1 MLSALLKSW
10 FLFAHSICLI
20 HSICRIWTHT
30 KSLSNFWVLKRVNPR
45 LSLERSLF
53 LPFRILSETVDKSN
67 SNHSLLQGI
76 RPLLQGTRRIRRA
89 RILSILSLVLTR
101 FTFKT
106 FQSNNSNSLRS
117 ICLWPALRAVT
128 CLSYSKTSNK
138 PCRSSFRGQ
147 SNSILLSFAQLIA
160 VLPRL
165 LHCVWIRSEH
175 REISSQIAI
184 FERLPHTL
192 PCFRGM

>member
-1 MLSALLKSW
+1 MLSVLLKSW

-20 HSICRIWTHT
+20 RSICRIWTHT

-45 LSLERSLF
+45 PSLERSLF
-53 LPFRILSETVDKSN
+53 LPFRILSETVDKNN
-67 SNHSLLQGI
+67 SNHSPLWTRPHLQ
-76 RPLLQGTRRIRRA
+76 RTRMVRRA
-89 RILSILSLVLTR
+89 RILLISSHVPTR

-106 FQSNNSNSLRS
+106 FQSNNSNSHRS

-128 CLSYSKTSNK
+128 CLSYSKTSSTH
-138 PCRSSFRGQ
+138 CRSSFQGN

-160 VLPRL
+160 ALPRL

-192 PCFRGM
+192 PCFHGM

>member
-106 FQSNNSNSLRS
+106 FQSNNSNSHRS

-138 PCRSSFRGQ
+138 PCRSSFRGK

-160 VLPRL
+160 ALPRL

>member
-1 MLSALLKSW
+1 MLSVLLKSW
-10 FLFAHSICLI
+10 FLFVHSICLI
-20 HSICRIWTHT
+20 YSIYRIWTHT

-53 LPFRILSETVDKSN
+53 LPFRIISETVDKNN
-67 SNHSLLQGI
+67 SNHSLLQRI
-76 RPLLQGTRRIRRA
+76 RSLLQGTRMIRRA
-89 RILSILSLVLTR
+89 RIRLILSLVPTR

-117 ICLWPALRAVT
+117 IYLWPALRAVT

-138 PCRSSFRGQ
+138 RCRSSFQGQ

-160 VLPRL
+160 ALPRP

-184 FERLPHTL
+184 FERLLHTL

>member
-45 LSLERSLF
+45 L
-53 LPFRILSETVDKSN
+53 
-67 SNHSLLQGI
+67 SLLQGI

-160 VLPRL
+160 ALPRL

>member
-1 MLSALLKSW
+1 MLSVLLKSW
-10 FLFAHSICLI
+10 FLFAHSICFI

-67 SNHSLLQGI
+67 SNHSLLQG
-76 RPLLQGTRRIRRA
+76 TRRIRRA
-89 RILSILSLVLTR
+89 RILSILSLVPTR

-128 CLSYSKTSNK
+128 CLSYSKTSSTH
-138 PCRSSFRGQ
+138 CRSSFQGN

-192 PCFRGM
+192 PCFHGM